1 MDYNDPCG
9 SFVRP
14 SHIVLEQYAEGLG
27 ETIPELRG
35 ELKDNHIFSKRSF
48 SWYQDPDFRM
58 VLKALDVNNL
68 LVMGGEAHV
77 CLFQTGLVIL
87 KHEELSLYLLANGV
101 SSREAIDRDLA
112 I

>member
-1 MDYNDPCG
+1 
-9 SFVRP
+9 
-14 SHIVLEQYAEGLG
+14 
-27 ETIPELRG
+27 
-35 ELKDNHIFSKRSF
+35 
-48 SWYQDPDFRM
+48 M
-58 VLKALDVNNL
+58 VLKALGVNSL
-68 LVMGGEAHV
+68 LGMGGEAHV

>member
-1 MDYNDPCG
+1 
-9 SFVRP
+9 
-14 SHIVLEQYAEGLG
+14 
-27 ETIPELRG
+27 
-35 ELKDNHIFSKRSF
+35 
-48 SWYQDPDFRM
+48 M

-101 SSREAIDRDLA
+101 SSGKAIDRDLA